1 LDFLILL
8 LDLHTTKRTLEKFK
22 KNLEQEVQ
30 NNPDREVFFFDES
43 RFGTHSRLGHG
54 WFKTG
59 IRTPVTK
66 KLGFNNFYLY
76 TAACQRTGENFTLS
90 IPHVNAVCFN
100 VFLSKMEEWLNGRE
114 ITS

>member
-59 IRTPVTK
+59 VRTPVAK
-66 KLGFNNFYLY
+66 KLGFNNFIQLPAQEQEKILPYQYL
-76 TAACQRTGENFTLS
+76 TLMLY
-90 IPHVNAVCFN
+90 A
-100 VFLSKMEEWLNGRE
+100 L
-114 ITS
+114 TSS

>member
-8 LDLHTTKRTLEKFK
+8 LDLHTTKRTLNYKRSLK

-59 IRTPVTK
+59 VRTPVAK
-66 KLGFNNFYLY
+66 KLGFNNFIQLPAQEQEKILPYQYL
-76 TAACQRTGENFTLS
+76 TLMLY
-90 IPHVNAVCFN
+90 A
-100 VFLSKMEEWLNGRE
+100 L
-114 ITS
+114 TSS